1 MVRLIGAYSVALAAL
16 AASSPAWSQS
26 VAESIQARVK
36 HGQRVSITDDQGQEI
51 NGRISAL
58 TADGLTML
66 VDGQA
71 AEVPYD
77 RIVRIDRPT
86 DSLANGA
93 LIGLGVGVAL
103 GLAAVATDDPSQC
116 ASCGETSTGD
126 YVAGTLLLGGLG
138 TAVGVGIDA
147 LIHRDREIYRR
158 GGRPQA
164 TVAPILG
171 HGVHGAVATLTW

>member
-77 RIVRIDRPT
+77 RIVRIDRPPT
-86 DSLANGA
+86 VSR
-93 LIGLGVGVAL
+93 
-103 GLAAVATDDPSQC
+103 
-116 ASCGETSTGD
+116 TG
-126 YVAGTLLLGGLG
+126 
-138 TAVGVGIDA
+138 
-147 LIHRDREIYRR
+147 R
-158 GGRPQA
+158 
-164 TVAPILG
+164 
-171 HGVHGAVATLTW
+171 